1 MNLAF
6 PWPITTGEWLA
17 FTSAAITVL
26 FGLLLLI
33 APALSFRI
41 LRIAPL
47 PGHPEAVSEG
57 RASMAGFY
65 LGVGL
70 CCLLTGQFWIYLAL
84 GFSWAFTA
92 FGRLVSILS
101 DKGSTAWNWSRL
113 IVECGL
119 AGLAL
124 VFALGFIP

>member
-1 MNLAF
+1 MNVAF
-6 PWPITTGEWLA
+6 PWPMSDGEWLA
-17 FTSAAITVL
+17 FTAASITAL

-33 APALSFRI
+33 APAFSFRL
-41 LRIAPL
+41 LRISPL
-47 PGHPEAVSEG
+47 PGHPEALSEG
-57 RASMAGFY
+57 RATMAGFY

-101 DKGSTAWNWSRL
+101 DKGSTTWNWLRL
-113 IVECGL
+113 LIECGL

-124 VFALGFIP
+124 VFALGFVT